1 MTVRSYLDELA
12 WRGLLFQ
19 YTEGVR
25 EMLAAGSIVAYCG
38 FDPTAR
44 SLHVGNLIPVMGL
57 AHLQRAGHR
66 PIVLVGGGT
75 GMIGDPSGR
84 ASERQLNSLEVVE
97 ENVRG
102 IRHQLERFLDFSG
115 PLGALMRNNA
125 EWLMNL
131 GAIEFMRDVGKHFTV
146 NYMIAKD
153 SVKSRLDSGISYTEF
168 SYMLL
173 QAFDFLELH
182 KREGV
187 RMQIGGS
194 DQWGNIT
201 AGVELIRRA
210 AGVEAHCVTLPLV
223 TTASG
228 AKFGKSEAGAV
239 WLDPSLTSPYKFY
252 QFWINT
258 DDRDVGKYLRYFTLL
273 SREGIEALEA
283 AAIERPESR
292 EAQRALATE
301 VTTRVHGAEAARD
314 AADASRLV
322 FDRAAD
328 PRQFAST
335 VLESLTQELP
345 SAAVD
350 LRTSNG
356 VATDGASASVTTADG
371 SAATI
376 PLRNGSDG
384 AGVDVLDAFLVT
396 GLVKSK
402 GDARRLLQQGGLY
415 ANGEK
420 LSPEKSVLAASGAI
434 HGQYYVLRKGAREIA
449 ILRVF
454 GPGSI
459 DSPDR
464 VERERQENAAAAER
478 ARSIGELG
486 HHIYNPHDPT

>member
-1 MTVRSYLDELA
+1 MTVQSYLDELA

-25 EMLAAGSIVAYCG
+25 EMLAAGPILAYCG

-84 ASERQLNSLEVVE
+84 GSERQLNSLEVVE

-102 IRHQLERFLDFSG
+102 IRHQLERFLDFTG
-115 PLGALMRNNA
+115 PQGALMRNNA
-125 EWLMNL
+125 EWLMNV

-173 QAFDFLELH
+173 QAYDFLELH

-187 RMQIGGS
+187 RLQIGGS

-210 AGVEAHCVTLPLV
+210 AGMEAHCVTLPLV

-273 SREGIEALEA
+273 AREEIESLEA
-283 AAIERPESR
+283 AGRERPESR
-292 EAQRALATE
+292 EAQRALAAE
-301 VTTRVHGAEAARD
+301 VTSRVHGADAARV
-314 AADASRLV
+314 ATDASMLV
-322 FDRAAD
+322 FDRGAD
-328 PRQFAST
+328 PRQFAAA
-335 VLESLTQELP
+335 VLESLTLELP
-345 SAAVD
+345 FAAVD
-350 LRTSNG
+350 LRSGNG
-356 VATDGASASVTTADG
+356 VSGEATSATVRTADG
-371 SAATI
+371 SAATVPI
-376 PLRNGSDG
+376 KNGSDG
-384 AGVDVLDAFLVT
+384 AGVAVLDAFVVT

-420 LSPEKSVLAASGAI
+420 LTPEKGILAASGAI
-434 HGQYYVLRKGAREIA
+434 HGEYYVLRKGAREIA
-449 ILRVF
+449 IVRYA
-454 GPGSI
+454 S
-459 DSPDR
+459 
-464 VERERQENAAAAER
+464 
-478 ARSIGELG
+478 
-486 HHIYNPHDPT
+486 